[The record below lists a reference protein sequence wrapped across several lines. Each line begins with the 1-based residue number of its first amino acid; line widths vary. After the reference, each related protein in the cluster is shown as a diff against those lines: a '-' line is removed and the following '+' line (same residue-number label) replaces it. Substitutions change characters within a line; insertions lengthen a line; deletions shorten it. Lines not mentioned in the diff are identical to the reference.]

1 MSVLYSKT
9 SPYFK
14 TEISNGYL
22 DIIEWRRIPFE
33 SDDVL
38 FTVTQSYE
46 NRPDLL
52 AYDLYGDVGLW
63 WVFSV
68 RNPSILKDPVFDL
81 RAGIKIFLP
90 KMSSMTKSLG
100 I

>member
-1 MSVLYSKT
+1 MKAEYSKN
-9 SPYFK
+9 SPYYK
-14 TEISNGYL
+14 TETTRGYL
-22 DIIEWRRIPFE
+22 DTIEWRKIPFE

-68 RNPSILKDPVFDL
+68 RNPAILKDPVFDL

-90 KMSSMTKSLG
+90 KMSSMKKTLG

>member
-1 MSVLYSKT
+1 MPASYSKT

-14 TEISNGYL
+14 TEISKGYL
-22 DIIEWRRIPFE
+22 DIIEWRRVPFE
-33 SDDVL
+33 ADDVL

-52 AYDLYGDVGLW
+52 AHDLYGDVGLW
-63 WVFSV
+63 WVFSS
-68 RNPSILKDPVFDL
+68 RNPSVLKDPVFDL

-90 KMSSMTKSLG
+90 KMSSMKRSLG
-100 I
+100 L